1 MCSFAEG
8 KGTEEEVNKIRLL
21 MQQAQISIEDRKVI
35 EAANKRS
42 EKSGLP
48 AAAIEMNDGTII
60 TSETSDLLGTCAA
73 LLLHGIKYL
82 AGLDHKVKLI
92 PAEMIE
98 PIQKTKVKYLRGH
111 NPRLH
116 TDEIL
121 IALSV
126 CAATDEKARHAMEQL
141 KNLKGTDVHTS
152 VMLSSV
158 DTNTFRKLG
167 VNLTCEPHYQTKK
180 LYHG

>member
-1 MCSFAEG
+1 M
-8 KGTEEEVNKIRLL
+8 NKIRLL

-98 PIQKTKVKYLRGH
+98 PIQKTKVKYLRGN

-116 TDEIL
+116 TDEVL
-121 IALSV
+121 VALSMLSLNNEN
-126 CAATDEKARHAMEQL
+126 CKKALEQL
-141 KNLKGTDVHTS
+141 PNLKGCQVHTS
-152 VMLSSV
+152 VMLSEV
-158 DTNTFRKLG
+158 DRKIWQKLG
-167 VNLTCEPHYQTKK
+167 VGLTMEPVQKK
-180 LYHG
+180 ALTSRK